1 MKEIL
6 FVVKSYSGVDIQKA
20 GVYKHSEHQDF
31 QILMIGYSIDGEP
44 AKVVDIVHGEK
55 MPTEVLT
62 ALFDPNVVKYGWDGQ
77 YERVCLSRFIGLA
90 NNKFL
95 PPDQWRSLKVW
106 AAGTGHPR
114 KLSRCLEETGYVAY
128 SWDQAERYTRRFCMG
143 ASKDC
148 YLGILKENTPYTK
161 EWSAFKSLIYS
172 EVSALLYLSIT
183 LCGNRQSKE
192 EQINYSIDQQINDRG
207 VHVNSDLIVMGI
219 LCQAQY
225 QKEHAAR
232 FQALTGL
239 SYPTDPTGFKEWLKD
254 KGFNVESL
262 SSDSVRRLKKSAYG
276 QVNEAL
282 KLWQMLTKTTPRK
295 YNGLLNGICADNR
308 IRGLFQMNGGRAGR
322 YSGTF
327 VQLDNL
333 PNCRLMELDRMRE
346 AVLHGDRV
354 YMETCHETIP
364 ELLGE
369 LLPTVFVP
377 TPGNS
382 MALVELTGIEDKV
395 IDWLI
400 HSEYQAIDKEE
411 FHGLHDVN
419 DPRFCAL
426 CADVD
431 AAVHLCLG
439 NKRYITEYGL
449 AFEYSDWL
457 DQLLITLPSGRQLH
471 YAQPRLKKVCDNHVE
486 VITFTEYDRDGLA
499 RIREMD
505 GDGFVRDVIRGIVR
519 DLLFAGLSKLESA
532 GIQVVMHFH
541 NSVLIDSTSE
551 MQLFKACELMS
562 SLPAWAKGMRPS
574 FHAYY
579 CHDYYEKTTQVI
591 R

>member
-6 FVVKSYSGVDIQKA
+6 FVVKSYSGIDIKKA
-20 GVYKHSEHQDF
+20 GVYRHSEHQDF

-55 MPTEVLT
+55 LPSDVLT

-95 PPDQWRSLKVW
+95 PPDQWRSMKVW
-106 AAGTGHPR
+106 AAGIGHPR
-114 KLSRCLEETGYVAY
+114 KLSKCLEDVGYV
-128 SWDQAERYTRRFCMG
+128 SFPWEQAERYARKFCVG
-143 ASKDC
+143 ETKDC
-148 YLGILKENTPYTK
+148 YLGILKEESIYTK
-161 EWSAFKSLIYS
+161 EWSAFKSLVYS
-172 EVSALLYLSIT
+172 ELNALLYLSII
-183 LCGNRQSKE
+183 LCAAPQSADE
-192 EQINYSIDQQINDRG
+192 VRNYSIDQRINDRG
-207 VHVNSDLIVMGI
+207 VQVNTDLIAMGI
-219 LCQAQY
+219 LCNSQY
-225 QKEHAAR
+225 RKEHESR
-232 FQALTGL
+232 FMAVTGL
-239 SYPTDPTGFKEWLKD
+239 HYPFDPQDFKDWLKD

-262 SSDSVRRLKKSAYG
+262 SSDTVRRLKKSAYG

-282 KLWQMLTKTTPRK
+282 KLWQMLAKTTPRK
-295 YNGLLNGICADNR
+295 YEGLLNAVCSDNR
-308 IRGLFQMNGGRAGR
+308 VRGLFQMNGGRAGR
-322 YSGTF
+322 YSGSY
-327 VQLDNL
+327 VQVDSL

-346 AVLHGDRV
+346 ALLHGDRV
-354 YMETCHETIP
+354 YLETCHETIP

-369 LLPTVFVP
+369 ILSTVFIP

-400 HSEYQAIDKEE
+400 HSEYRAIDKEE
-411 FHGLHDVN
+411 IHGLHDEN

-431 AAVHLCLG
+431 AAIHLCLD

-457 DQLLITLPSGRQLH
+457 DKLVVTLPSGRQLH
-471 YAQPRLKKVCDNHVE
+471 YAQPRQKNVCDEHAAM
-486 VITFTEYDRDGLA
+486 IAFTEYDRDGLA

-505 GDGFVRDVIRGIVR
+505 GVGFVRDIIRGIVR
-519 DLLFAGLSKLESA
+519 DLLFAGMSKLEA
-532 GIQVVMHFH
+532 NDIQVVMHFH
-541 NSVLIDSTSE
+541 NSVLIDAVHETH
-551 MQLFKACELMS
+551 LLKACDLLS
-562 SLPAWAKGMRPS
+562 SVPNWAKGLHPS

>member
-1 MKEIL
+1 MKKVQSTCNFCAIDCNLDFYVEDGRI
-6 FVVKSYSGVDIQKA
+6 VKTVPTK
-20 GVYKHSEHQDF
+20 
-31 QILMIGYSIDGEP
+31 GYPVNDGFSCIKGLSLSKQQTTVKP
-44 AKVVDIVHGEK
+44 N
-55 MPTEVLT
+55 
-62 ALFDPNVVKYGWDGQ
+62 ALPKIRQADGSFKTVPWDEAFRHVADKLKELQAKYGRESVAGISTGQLTLEEFAIFGHVMRNFLQTNVDGNTRLCMASAAVAHKGTLG
-77 YERVCLSRFIGLA
+77 YDAPGYTLNDLELSDTLIFIGSNPIVAHPIIWQRVRNNKVPGHKIVVIDPRRSETARNADYHYPLRWRSDLTLMYTLA
-90 NNKFL
+90 NLIIEK
-95 PPDQWRSLKVW
+95 D
-106 AAGTGHPR
+106 
-114 KLSRCLEETGYVAY
+114 YVDHEFVDAHTQGG
-128 SWDQAERYTRRFCMG
+128 SFEG
-143 ASKDC
+143 
-148 YLGILKENTPYTK
+148 
-161 EWSAFKSLIYS
+161 
-172 EVSALLYLSIT
+172 LYY
-183 LCGNRQSKE
+183 N
-192 EQINYSIDQQINDRG
+192 RG
-207 VHVNSDLIVMGI
+207 V
-219 LCQAQY
+219 C
-225 QKEHAAR
+225 
-232 FQALTGL
+232 
-239 SYPTDPTGFKEWLKD
+239 
-254 KGFNVESL
+254 
-262 SSDSVRRLKKSAYG
+262 
-276 QVNEAL
+276 
-282 KLWQMLTKTTPRK
+282 
-295 YNGLLNGICADNR
+295 GLLNGICADNR

-377 TPGNS
+377 TPGSS

-471 YAQPRLKKVCDNHVE
+471 YTQPRLKKVCDNHVE

-562 SLPAWAKGMRPS
+562 SVPAWAKGMRPS